1 MFYNI
6 NGDYMYFDSLLANLI
21 LMIVIILIITII
33 NYYLNHHARVLM
45 KYASTL
51 KISSKEIVDRFS
63 KEENIDLKAYSSRGN
78 NILDNYIDSNKT
90 IFINARHY
98 YSSSIYTLA
107 RTVYFCAMS
116 KVAKNDNKKF
126 KLQNKCDSIFTLLDV
141 LAWGLFFIGILLK
154 INLLIIASL
163 IMLLTSFIF
172 VLINYKT
179 IKSYHHIALEYLSKL
194 LKDKKE
200 VNVIKVIY
208 LFECI
213 QYLLKPFLS
222 LVLLF
227 PFLLS
232 INQKKMSGI

>member
-1 MFYNI
+1 
-6 NGDYMYFDSLLANLI
+6 
-21 LMIVIILIITII
+21 
-33 NYYLNHHARVLM
+33 
-45 KYASTL
+45 
-51 KISSKEIVDRFS
+51 
-63 KEENIDLKAYSSRGN
+63 
-78 NILDNYIDSNKT
+78 
-90 IFINARHY
+90 
-98 YSSSIYTLA
+98 
-107 RTVYFCAMS
+107 
-116 KVAKNDNKKF
+116 
-126 KLQNKCDSIFTLLDV
+126 
-141 LAWGLFFIGILLK
+141 
-154 INLLIIASL
+154 
-163 IMLLTSFIF
+163 MLLTSFIF

-208 LFECI
+208 LFEFI